1 MNEQTRNRPVIRMA
15 QYGTKHGHA
24 AGKLLSMQTN
34 PDVEVVGVY
43 EPDRERRKALEG
55 TDGPFQTVRWFN
67 SAEEMLGDPSVT
79 AIASE
84 GLNEESLNQTDQ
96 IIQAGKHCW
105 YDKPAGDDWDQWR
118 RVVALAGEKHLHLQ
132 MGYMF
137 RYHIGFGMIA
147 EWARSGLLGDVFSV
161 RAHMSTNISPAAREV
176 ISVHQGGIFYDLA
189 GHMLD
194 QVVWILGRPNRV
206 TGFFQDATGTVPGF
220 MDNTIGV
227 LTYDRALAIVD
238 IAAMEPHAARR
249 FEVCGT
255 RGTAILLEPF
265 EPGSVI
271 RLALTEPA
279 RGYAAGEQR
288 LPVAVRGRQE
298 QYDVELTAFVA
309 TLRGEQPPDR
319 PPEHDLAVQ
328 ETLLRATR
336 GWG

>member
-1 MNEQTRNRPVIRMA
+1 MSTQTGNRPVIRMA

-24 AGKLLSMQTN
+24 AGKLLSMLTN
-34 PDVEVVGVY
+34 PEVEVVGVY
-43 EPDRERRKALEG
+43 EPDRQHRKRIEG
-55 TDGPFQTVRWFN
+55 NEGPFQKVRWFDN
-67 SAEEMLGDPSVT
+67 AEEMLTDPSVS

-84 GLNEESLNQTDQ
+84 GLNEESLNHTDQ

-118 RVVALAGEKHLHLQ
+118 RVVALAGEKRLHLQ

-137 RYHIGFGMIA
+137 RYHIGFAMIA
-147 EWARSGLLGDVFSV
+147 EWAKSGLLGDIFSV
-161 RAHMSTNISPAAREV
+161 RAHMSTNISIAGREV

-194 QVVWILGRPNRV
+194 QIVWILGRPNRV
-206 TGFFQDATGTVPGF
+206 SSFFQNATGSVAGF
-220 MDNTIGV
+220 VDNTIGV
-227 LTYDRALAIVD
+227 LEYDRALAIVD

-271 RLALTEPA
+271 RLALNEA
-279 RGYAAGEQR
+279 AGGYSAGEQR
-288 LPVAVRGRQE
+288 LPVDVRGRQE
-298 QYDVELTAFVA
+298 QYDVELKAFVA
-309 TLRGEQPPDR
+309 TIKGEQPPDR

>member
-1 MNEQTRNRPVIRMA
+1 MKDTVIRMA

-43 EPDRERRKALEG
+43 EPDRQRRNALEG
-55 TDGPFQTVRWFN
+55 AEGPFQNVRWFD
-67 SAEEMLGDPSVT
+67 SAEEMLGEPSLPG
-79 AIASE
+79 IASE
-84 GLNEESLNQTDQ
+84 GLNEESLNQTEE
-96 IIQAGKHCW
+96 IIRAGKHCW
-105 YDKPAGDDWDQWR
+105 YDKPAGDDWDQWH
-118 RVVALAGEKHLHLQ
+118 RVVALAGKKHLHLQ

-137 RYHIGFGMIA
+137 RYHIGFAKIA
-147 EWARSGLLGDVFSV
+147 EWARSGFLGDVFSI
-161 RAHMSTNISPAAREV
+161 RAHMSTNISPVGREV

-194 QVVWILGRPNRV
+194 QIVWILGRPNRV
-206 TGFFQDATGTVPGF
+206 TGFFQDATGAVPGF

-227 LTYDRALAIVD
+227 LEYNQSLAIVD
-238 IAAMEPHAARR
+238 IAAMEPYAARR

-265 EPGSVI
+265 EPGSTI
-271 RLALTEPA
+271 RLALNEST
-279 RGYAAGEQR
+279 RGFAAGIQQV
-288 LPVAVRGRQE
+288 PVAVRGRQE
-298 QYDVELTAFVA
+298 QYDFELKAFVA
-309 TLRGEQPPDR
+309 TIRGEQQADR